1 MNNLNRKI
9 ITVIMVTLMLAGES
23 YAAKWQTMTFGED
36 VSKTLEELNQYC
48 AVHDMKIEDVLWANK
63 TSQSELKAGQVIY
76 LPANHADMLSIWQN
90 VGAWQ
95 PTALVPVNSAAAA
108 RRLTANSSTPNQTE
122 IPAPAPTP
130 VPTPKVESSSVRAEP
145 EVPAVK
151 TEIDLASL
159 RIKRE
164 QTAPRAE
171 ITPNNPVSAERVS
184 QVTPAPAVQPAKTK
198 TQTSPANVIRET
210 ARPDKVLTSR
220 PRRTQPEIPGLMDPI
235 IILSPNGDSTHG
247 PMRLMISG
255 DKVEVVRL
263 PKNAVPRRPSMAD
276 LNNTFGTTPGYL
288 GYYDVNN
295 LPRRNNYVPPNMV
308 RLNGKMVWP
317 VDGRVS
323 SPFGKWRGNHRHQGI
338 DIPMPNGT
346 PIRAA
351 NTGIVARTGNNS
363 TMGFRGYGN
372 FVLLD
377 HGSGVQSFYA
387 HCSGVIVKEGQRI
400 MQGQIIGYVGSTG
413 RSTANH
419 LHFEVRVN
427 DIKVDPMPYLG
438 GNQRLA
444 SSQR

>member
-1 MNNLNRKI
+1 MNNLKRKI
-9 ITVIMVTLMLAGES
+9 ITVIIVTLMLSGES
-23 YAAKWQTMTFGED
+23 FAAQWQTMTFGED

-63 TSQSELKAGQVIY
+63 TTQSELKAGQVIY
-76 LPANHADMLSIWQN
+76 LPANHADMLSIWQK

-108 RRLTANSSTPNQTE
+108 KRLTESDKPETKTETPAP
-122 IPAPAPTP
+122 IPA
-130 VPTPKVESSSVRAEP
+130 PKVESASVRTEP
-145 EVPAVK
+145 
-151 TEIDLASL
+151 EIDLASL
-159 RIKRE
+159 SKRRE
-164 QTAPRAE
+164 IPAPRVE
-171 ITPNNPVSAERVS
+171 ITPDNPVSAEKTA
-184 QVTPAPAVQPAKTK
+184 QVTPVHAVQPARRE
-198 TQTSPANVIRET
+198 TSPSPARVIRET
-210 ARPDKVLTSR
+210 ARPDKVLTAR
-220 PRRTQPEIPGLMDPI
+220 PKKPQPEIPGLTDPI
-235 IILSPNGDSTHG
+235 IILSPNGDPTHG

-263 PKNAVPRRPSMAD
+263 PQNAAPRRPSMAD
-276 LNNTFGTTPGYL
+276 LNQTFGTTPGYL
-288 GYYDVNN
+288 GYYDVNT

-308 RLNGKMVWP
+308 RLNGKMMWP

-323 SPFGKWRGNHRHQGI
+323 SPFGKWRGNHKHQGI

-372 FVLLD
+372 FVLMD
-377 HGSGVQSFYA
+377 HGGGVQSFYA
-387 HCSGVIVKEGQRI
+387 HCSSVAVREGQRI